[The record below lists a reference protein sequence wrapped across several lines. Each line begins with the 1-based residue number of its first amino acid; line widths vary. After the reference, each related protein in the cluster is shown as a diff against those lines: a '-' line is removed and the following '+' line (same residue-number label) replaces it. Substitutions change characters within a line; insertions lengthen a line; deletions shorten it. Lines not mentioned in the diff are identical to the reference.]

1 MKIQLKKLFIFAAV
15 LSMSAYVSAC
25 AHTKAQVKGE
35 EGQSSET
42 SETGS
47 GRGKAG
53 SKGKAKAGQENA
65 GGEAMS
71 AEEAKLAEEAKGAE
85 GAKLAEEA
93 KIEAES
99 AAVVEK
105 LEMIHFDFDKSDI
118 KAEYRDVLAKNSE
131 ILKAHP
137 SAKVVVEGHC
147 DEVGTQEYNIALG
160 MRRSTATKNYLE
172 SLGVNG
178 AELSTISYGQ
188 EKPLDP
194 AHTKEA
200 RAKNRRAQFT
210 VK

>member
-1 MKIQLKKLFIFAAV
+1 MKIQVKKLFILAVV
-15 LSMSAYVSAC
+15 LSTSAYFSAC
-25 AHTKAQVKGE
+25 AHNKGQVKGE
-35 EGQSSET
+35 EGQASEGT
-42 SETGS
+42 EAGGG
-47 GRGKAG
+47 GRGA
-53 SKGKAKAGQENA
+53 SKGKAQA
-65 GGEAMS
+65 GEAKR
-71 AEEAKLAEEAKGAE
+71 AEEAKIAEEAKRAE
-85 GAKLAEEA
+85 DAKIAEEA

-118 KAEYRDVLAKNSE
+118 NPEYRDVLAKNSD

-137 SAKVVVEGHC
+137 SARVVVEGHC

-160 MRRSTATKNYLE
+160 MRRAVATKSYLE

-178 AELSTISYGQ
+178 SELSALSYGQ

>member
-1 MKIQLKKLFIFAAV
+1 MKIRLKKLLIFAAV

-25 AHTKAQVKGE
+25 AHHKAQAKGG
-35 EGQSSET
+35 EGLPSET
-42 SETGS
+42 SE
-47 GRGKAG
+47 AG
-53 SKGKAKAGQENA
+53 AKGMEKA

-71 AEEAKLAEEAKGAE
+71 AEEAKA
-85 GAKLAEEA
+85 AEEA
-93 KIEAES
+93 KIAEEAKATEEAKRAEEAKVEAES

-105 LEMIHFDFDKSDI
+105 LEMIHFDFDKADI
-118 KAEYRDVLAKNSE
+118 KPEDRDVLAKNAE

-160 MRRSTATKNYLE
+160 MRRAVATKSYLE

-178 AELSTISYGQ
+178 GELTTISYGQ

-194 AHTKEA
+194 AHTPEA
-200 RAKNRRAQFT
+200 HAKNRRAQFT